1 MSITKTKQKLSNLR
15 VKAILASY
23 IIIVGEDSD
32 QDKDIIV
39 YISDEDLFEK
49 IVLGEDFELN
59 KESFHE
65 MESMKKIKNYAQR
78 RIDKILNL
86 IDSDITIYNEIEE
99 QYLNIIKK
107 LIITKVILKQ
117 IQNDINIVLDETI
130 SNILQRENPAM
141 YIRLYFYLTKP
152 WNLIEALNI
161 KREDEVDKIYL
172 VLLKAYEIL
181 RELNPDERKKV
192 SEIVFRL
199 KNILES
205 PDKIDLK
212 INKDILGLIKI
223 PTQIRELK
231 EEKNRLESDL
241 SIIEEKLETKMALE
255 TEPEELENDPEVKE
269 LMERKKEIKKQLK
282 EIENKIKE
290 LREEWERL
298 RSNKKIKQNGL

>member
-1 MSITKTKQKLSNLR
+1 MSITKTKQNLSNLG

-23 IIIVGEDSD
+23 IIIVGEGAD
-32 QDKDIIV
+32 QDKDMIV
-39 YISDEDLFEK
+39 YISDEELFEK
-49 IVLGEDFELN
+49 IILGEDFELN
-59 KESFHE
+59 RESFHE

-107 LIITKVILKQ
+107 FIITKVILKQ
-117 IQNDINIVLDETI
+117 IENDINIVLDETI
-130 SNILQRENPAM
+130 SKILQKENPAM

-161 KREDEVDKIYL
+161 KREDEIDKIYL

-231 EEKNRLESDL
+231 EEKSKLESDL

-255 TEPEELENDPEVKE
+255 TEPGELEKDPEVKE
-269 LMERKKEIKKQLK
+269 LKEREKEIKKQLK

-290 LREEWERL
+290 SREEWGRL
-298 RSNKKIKQNGL
+298 RSNKEN

>member
-1 MSITKTKQKLSNLR
+1 MSITKTKQNLSNLR

-23 IIIVGEDSD
+23 IIIMGEDTD
-32 QDKDIIV
+32 RDKDIIV
-39 YISDEDLFEK
+39 YVSDENLFEK

-65 MESMKKIKNYAQR
+65 MESMKRINNYAQR
-78 RIDKILNL
+78 RINKILNL
-86 IDSDITIYNEIEE
+86 IDSDITIYNEIED
-99 QYLNIIKK
+99 QYLDLIKRFIIA
-107 LIITKVILKQ
+107 KVILKE
-117 IQNDINIVLDETI
+117 IENDINIILDETI
-130 SNILQRENPAM
+130 NKIIRNENPAI

-152 WNLIEALNI
+152 WNLIEVLNI
-161 KREDEVDKIYL
+161 KKEDEIDKVYL

-212 INKDILGLIKI
+212 INKNILGLIKI

-255 TEPEELENDPEVKE
+255 TEPGELENDPEVKE
-269 LMERKKEIKKQLK
+269 LKERKKGIEKRLK
-282 EIENKIKE
+282 EIENEIK
-290 LREEWERL
+290 RL
-298 RSNKKIKQNGL
+298 RDE

>member
-1 MSITKTKQKLSNLR
+1 MSITKTKQNLSNLI

-23 IIIVGEDSD
+23 IIIIGEDTD
-32 QDKDIIV
+32 RDKDIIV
-39 YISDEDLFEK
+39 YVSDEDLFEK

-65 MESMKKIKNYAQR
+65 MESMKRINNYAQR
-78 RIDKILNL
+78 RINKILNL
-86 IDSDITIYNEIEE
+86 IDSDITIYNEIGD
-99 QYLNIIKK
+99 QYLDLIKRFIIA
-107 LIITKVILKQ
+107 KVILKELE
-117 IQNDINIVLDETI
+117 NDINIILDETI
-130 SNILQRENPAM
+130 NKIIRNENPAI

-152 WNLIEALNI
+152 WTLMKVLNI
-161 KREDEVDKIYL
+161 KKEDDIDKIYF

-212 INKDILGLIKI
+212 INKNILGLIKI

-241 SIIEEKLETKMALE
+241 SIIEEKLETRMALE
-255 TEPEELENDPEVKE
+255 TEPGELENDPEVKE

-298 RSNKKIKQNGL
+298 RSNKQN

>member
-1 MSITKTKQKLSNLR
+1 MSITKTKQNLSNLR

-23 IIIVGEDSD
+23 IIIIGEDTD
-32 QDKDIIV
+32 RDKDIIV
-39 YISDEDLFEK
+39 YVSDENLFEK

-65 MESMKKIKNYAQR
+65 MESMKRINNYAQR
-78 RIDKILNL
+78 RINKILNL
-86 IDSDITIYNEIEE
+86 IDSDITIYNEIED
-99 QYLNIIKK
+99 QYLDLIKRFIIA
-107 LIITKVILKQ
+107 KVILKE
-117 IQNDINIVLDETI
+117 IENDINIILDETI
-130 SNILQRENPAM
+130 NKIIRNENPAI

-152 WNLIEALNI
+152 WTLIEALNI
-161 KREDEVDKIYL
+161 KKEDDIDKIYL

-205 PDKIDLK
+205 PDKIELK
-212 INKDILGLIKI
+212 INKNILGLIKI

-241 SIIEEKLETKMALE
+241 SIIEEKLETRMALE
-255 TEPEELENDPEVKE
+255 TEPGELENDPEVKE
-269 LMERKKEIKKQLK
+269 LKERKKGIEKRLR
-282 EIENKIKE
+282 EIENEIKE
-290 LREEWERL
+290 IREEWERL
-298 RSNKKIKQNGL
+298 RSNKQN

>member
-1 MSITKTKQKLSNLR
+1 MSITKTKQNLSNLR

-23 IIIVGEDSD
+23 IIIVGEDAD

-78 RIDKILNL
+78 RIDKIFNL

-107 LIITKVILKQ
+107 FIITKVLLKQ

-152 WNLIEALNI
+152 WNLIEVLNI
-161 KREDEVDKIYL
+161 KKEDDIDKIYL

-212 INKDILGLIKI
+212 INKNILGLIKI

-269 LMERKKEIKKQLK
+269 LKERKKGIEKRLK

-298 RSNKKIKQNGL
+298 RSNKQN